1 VTGKVFPVRR
11 DTEQDLPFVSGKE
24 IAPGHENRPS
34 KVEQDCGHKAIKG
47 RSLWTG
53 LRPSKR
59 GFAWRPQN
67 GRLRDGAFPQKHA
80 LHDSYRQS
88 LPYDTYASYVTYNEV
103 SLVQEMIDIRIAEN
117 GRMVL
122 PRSARK
128 ALGVTGAGVV
138 VLSIDGDNVKLTSM
152 RQSIKRA
159 QDLYRQHA
167 TNDLPVDDF
176 IAERRAE
183 AAREDLE

>member
-1 VTGKVFPVRR
+1 M
-11 DTEQDLPFVSGKE
+11 
-24 IAPGHENRPS
+24 
-34 KVEQDCGHKAIKG
+34 
-47 RSLWTG
+47 
-53 LRPSKR
+53 
-59 GFAWRPQN
+59 
-67 GRLRDGAFPQKHA
+67 
-80 LHDSYRQS
+80 
-88 LPYDTYASYVTYNEV
+88 
-103 SLVQEMIDIRIAEN
+103 QEMIDIRIAEN

-128 ALGVTGAGVV
+128 ALGVTGAGVL

-167 TNDLPVDDF
+167 TNDLTVDDF

-183 AAREDLE
+183 AAREDLD